1 MSEVWDKLRSKAEEA
16 QREKKLAEAELFWKE
31 ALKESEKFDR
41 TDRRTALTLEGLS
54 EVYWH
59 LGRFGDATN
68 CCRRLMSIY
77 SEIFGEDQYDVGV
90 IANNLAMLL
99 HVQEKYPEAE
109 LHYQKALAIKT
120 ARLGKDHPDVVKLL
134 GNYSNLLRACNRV
147 EEAEKLKSG
156 ETLITAKNWAKTKT
170 DPPPAITR
178 NGEQPPPR
186 AAEPAAAAPRLTEA
200 EINQNQSGKITKE
213 PLAVAV
219 SRWENLRRLAEYAD
233 QERRLADVEAIWAA
247 SVRYFEPF
255 ANEDPRRLAYA
266 LDCFADS
273 LCAQDKHH
281 LAEPYYRRAIDIKA
295 KHLGAQHV
303 VVARSLNNL
312 ARLYYQLNRFQEAEP
327 LTKKCVEIYEQIFGN
342 RHPDYATALHN
353 LGTLYHIQV
362 RFRDAEPLYRQALQI
377 RQETLGPDHPETK
390 GLARSLAN
398 LLRSTGRED
407 EANRVHGPGVAVIT
421 GTWRALAIPEDQQ
434 LLSDN

>member
-1 MSEVWDKLRSKAEEA
+1 MSEVWDKLRAKAEEA
-16 QREKKLAEAELFWKE
+16 QRDKKLAEAELFWKE

-59 LGRFGDATN
+59 LGRFADATN

-109 LHYQKALAIKT
+109 QNYQRALSIKS

-134 GNYSNLLRACNRV
+134 GNYSNLLRACNRI
-147 EEAEKLKSG
+147 EDAEKLQSG
-156 ETLITAKNWAKTKT
+156 ETLITAKNWSKTKV
-170 DPPPAITR
+170 DQPPPALR
-178 NGEQPPPR
+178 NGGSQQPE
-186 AAEPAAAAPRLTEA
+186 EPAPKVETGKSENLASKLPSREPR
-200 EINQNQSGKITKE
+200 E
-213 PLAVAV
+213 PLTVAV

-233 QERRLADVEAIWAA
+233 QERRLADSEAIWAA

-255 ANEDPRRLAYA
+255 ASEDPRRLAYA
-266 LDCFADS
+266 LDCFADA
-273 LCAQDKHH
+273 LCAQEKHS
-281 LAEPYYRRAIDIKA
+281 LAEPYYRRAIDIKV
-295 KHLGAQHV
+295 KHLGEQHV

-362 RFRDAEPLYRQALQI
+362 RFRDAEPLYRTALQI
-377 RQETLGPDHPETK
+377 RHETLGPDHPETK

-407 EANRVHGPGVAVIT
+407 EANRIHGPGVAVIT

>member
-16 QREKKLAEAELFWKE
+16 QREKRLPEAELFWKE

-109 LHYQKALAIKT
+109 IHYQKALAIKSV
-120 ARLGKDHPDVVKLL
+120 RLGKDHPEVIKLL
-134 GNYSNLLRACNRV
+134 GNYSNLLRACGRIDD
-147 EEAEKLKSG
+147 AEKLQSG
-156 ETLITAKNWAKTKT
+156 EVLITAKNWAKTKV
-170 DPPPAITR
+170 DQPQAMRQVEPPP
-178 NGEQPPPR
+178 PPPV
-186 AAEPAAAAPRLTEA
+186 EPPKIVQPDGAIA
-200 EINQNQSGKITKE
+200 NQNGKVARE
-213 PLAVAV
+213 SLQLAV
-219 SRWENLRRLAEYAD
+219 SRWENLRRLAEHAD
-233 QERRLADVEAIWAA
+233 RERRLADCEAIWAA

-255 ANEDPRRLAYA
+255 ASEDPRRLAYA

-273 LCAQDKHH
+273 LCAQDKHFM
-281 LAEPYYRRAIDIKA
+281 AEPFYRRAIDIKA

-327 LTKKCVEIYEQIFGN
+327 LTKKCVEIYEQIFGRN
-342 RHPDYATALHN
+342 HPDYATALHN

-362 RFRDAEPLYRQALQI
+362 RFRDAEPLYRTALQI
-377 RQETLGPDHPETK
+377 RNETIGPDHPETK

-407 EANRVHGPGVAVIT
+407 EANRIHGPGVAVIT